1 MSAVPTA
8 VSRSGPPDIGFGYML
23 AAARKIYPSR
33 KLGTVNN
40 WLALFSAAMKARPA
54 LRNMLAQD
62 EHRALRAEL
71 QAHPETLGFVEWP
84 YIHANWPV
92 LQRFEALSQHMQA
105 LQSDMAALNVG
116 RSGSVLIADM
126 NEVYPGLRLVVDRA
140 FWCLREGSLVFNQ
153 FIGDDR
159 MMTLAFSFGMERG
172 ERVVYVGAVQGSNS
186 ESALAT
192 YKEVAKGLQGMRS
205 RDFLVKAFQL
215 LMHHLGVQRIL
226 CISEEERHHRH
237 PYFTSDPNE
246 KFNLDYNEIW
256 AEHNGE
262 PVEGGFWRLPALP
275 AQRPM
280 EEIAAKNR
288 ALYRRRY
295 ALMDQLSAG
304 MAERFGKPHADQQPQ
319 TEAGDAPRMGP

>member
-1 MSAVPTA
+1 MSAVASRLPPT
-8 VSRSGPPDIGFGYML
+8 RTPDLSLPFML
-23 AAARKIYPSR
+23 TAARKIYPSR
-33 KLGTVNN
+33 KLGTLKN
-40 WLALFSAAMKARPA
+40 WYALLSAATKARPV
-54 LRNMLAQD
+54 LREMLARG
-62 EHRALRAEL
+62 EHQALLAEL

-84 YIHANWPV
+84 YIHASWSV
-92 LQRFEALSQHMQA
+92 AQRFEALSQHMQA
-105 LQSDMAALNVG
+105 LQGEMAALDMARN
-116 RSGSVLIADM
+116 GSVLIADM
-126 NEVYPGLRLVVDRA
+126 NEVYPGLRLTVDRA

-159 MMTLAFSFGMERG
+159 MMTLCFSFGMEGG

-186 ESALAT
+186 EAALAT

-226 CISEEERHHRH
+226 CIAEEERHHRH
-237 PYFTSDPNE
+237 PYFTTNPNE

-262 PVEGGFWRLPALP
+262 PAGGGFWQLPLQP

-295 ALMDQLSAG
+295 ALMDKLSADIG
-304 MAERFGKPHADQQPQ
+304 ARFGKSA
-319 TEAGDAPRMGP
+319 A